1 MKINGRIFAVAMGLA
16 LASAG
21 VLYPIHGSMRGAAA
35 AGERIDVELD
45 ADRTVHQ
52 QLLDAQEAMN
62 DVQRRVAERPFGLCP
77 STPEAQHEFEAAV
90 MGHVESSGLH
100 SVRMDRR
107 EEARDGR
114 YATLTMD
121 LVVEGDAFALQRF
134 LRAVEEMSYV
144 TRVTSLTVEPGAEV
158 RRMNL
163 QIAVMLEQ
171 MS

>member
-1 MKINGRIFAVAMGLA
+1 MKTNGRIVAVAMGLV

-21 VLYPIHGSMRGAAA
+21 VLYPIHGTISAAREES
-35 AGERIDVELD
+35 GRIESELD

-77 STPEAQHEFEAAV
+77 GTPEAQHEFEAAL

-134 LRAVEEMSYV
+134 LQAVEEMRYV
-144 TRVTSLTVEPGAEV
+144 TRVTSLVVEPGAEV

-163 QIAVMLEQ
+163 QIAVMLES

>member
-1 MKINGRIFAVAMGLA
+1 MKTNGRIAAVAMGLV

-21 VLYPIHGSMRGAAA
+21 VLYPIHGSISTARAES
-35 AGERIDVELD
+35 ERIESELD

-52 QLLDAQEAMN
+52 ELLDAQQAMN

-77 STPEAQHEFEAAV
+77 DTPEAQHEFEAAL

-107 EEARDGR
+107 EVARDGR

-134 LRAVEEMSYV
+134 LRAVEEMGYV
-144 TRVTSLTVEPGAEV
+144 TRVTLLVVEPGAEV

-163 QIAVMLEQ
+163 QIAVMLE
-171 MS
+171 SLW